1 MMQHLKSRGFH
12 PYGVLFL
19 SVPSLENT
27 DQQMENLENQWK
39 ILQFSKQINIEKPAE
54 IQGF

>member
-1 MMQHLKSRGFH
+1 MQHLKSRGFH